1 MKYQNNFERWKKV
14 LLYSILKQTVRAEHL
29 QEAAAY
35 FRCLPSDIPE
45 KDPETCA
52 DYDLR
57 FFLGYIRYDEE
68 SSWFIAEDSQKCPDD
83 WQEVQVGSEI
93 TCGYAGLVG
102 SLRKCPSGISQQP
115 HPMLLSVPAVDPRI
129 AWSKTRKAV
138 GGHIPTLR
146 AVTGTQIWDL
156 LDWAGDDLFLKE
168 ALLRD
173 LLPGVT
179 PAGADHT
186 ISGMNPAYVTA
197 IRRFLGEK
205 KFTLPAVCFLCYLL
219 IGKVI
224 HSTDP
229 MFYNIERLFQAF
241 CDAFPSCALTQ
252 NDFYTL
258 VHLIDI
264 LDDPLA
270 VGENSVVHDISMGWP
285 TFLFTL
291 GAHNRWGNWSADRS
305 FLDIFSA
312 APPGAISLRFLPWLL
327 DLEKQEKLA
336 LKILSNTDRR
346 LHHRKVSLLLTLLHY
361 GGEFSEHT
369 VDKILAYLF
378 FGDPKKR
385 IYELGDFDFLT
396 ESQTLNRKM
405 IKKYELFLLRMQY
418 LTESN
423 S

>member
-35 FRCLPSDIPE
+35 FRCLPPDIPE
-45 KDPETCA
+45 KDPEACA

-102 SLRKCPSGISQQP
+102 SIRKCPSGISQQP

-197 IRRFLGEK
+197 IRRFLAEAQ
-205 KFTLPAVCFLCYLL
+205 FTQSAIRFLCYLL
-219 IGKVI
+219 IAKVT
-224 HSTDP
+224 HNTDP
-229 MFYNIERLFQAF
+229 MFYNIEKLFRSF
-241 CDAFPSCALTQ
+241 CNVSFECALTQ

-258 VHLIDI
+258 EHLIDI
-264 LDDPLA
+264 IGESLA
-270 VGENSVVHDISMGWP
+270 VDENSVAHDISMGWP

-291 GAHNRWGNWSADRS
+291 GMHNRCGIWDTNQSFCDILATVSAEKISFRFLTW
-305 FLDIFSA
+305 FLDVA
-312 APPGAISLRFLPWLL
+312 Q
-327 DLEKQEKLA
+327 QEKLA

-346 LHHRKVSLLLTLLHY
+346 LHYRKVSLLLTLLHY

-369 VDKILAYLF
+369 VDRILAYLF

-385 IYELGDFDFLT
+385 IYELGDFGFLT

-418 LTESN
+418 LHESN